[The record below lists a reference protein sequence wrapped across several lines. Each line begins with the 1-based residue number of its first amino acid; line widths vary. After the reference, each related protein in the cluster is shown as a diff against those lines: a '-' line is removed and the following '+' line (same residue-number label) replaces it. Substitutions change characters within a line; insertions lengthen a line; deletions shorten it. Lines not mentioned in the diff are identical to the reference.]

1 MDLNKT
7 HIYSFIS
14 IMEQFKNLFELEYYK
29 RKLGFEHAGVNSSRK
44 IWFFWRTIWE
54 DYIIVDTVQQITLC

>member
-1 MDLNKT
+1 MILNKSQR
-7 HIYSFIS
+7 YSFVS
-14 IMEQFKNLFELEYYK
+14 IMKPFKNLFDLEDYK